1 MKHASV
7 YLILSFI
14 LILVGIF
21 VGCSANN
28 QADTI
33 TQAEISRI
41 SIGVFV
47 PGVVE
52 GSPTYEMMV
61 NGVRRAVQEG
71 TNRGKIVQFQIFEA
85 GFNQAEWQSSLTSLV
100 ASGAH
105 DFIVTSNPSMPE
117 IVSAILPQFPNQKFI
132 ILDSYAPNNPQIRSI
147 FFNQFEQAYLSGY
160 LAALIS
166 DPKFGMSGANDRNRI
181 ALLAGQEYPVMNQLI
196 RPGFLAGA
204 QSHNP
209 DITLDFRV
217 LGNWFDASRASDL
230 VRSTIGAGADVVLT
244 IAGGG
249 NQGAIAAA
257 AEAGTYVLW
266 FDSSGYS
273 FGPGTVLGST
283 LVLQEEFAF
292 KTLQQAIDG
301 NLEFGIAEVH
311 GIQNGAVSFDFD
323 SPEYRTFLPM
333 EIRTRFE
340 NRFEEILLGNYLIE
354 SPSLQ

>member
-1 MKHASV
+1 MKQTMFEKLLLLFFV
-7 YLILSFI
+7 LLLIL
-14 LILVGIF
+14 
-21 VGCSANN
+21 GCTPNRN
-28 QADTI
+28 QTRNDQPA
-33 TQAEISRI
+33 ISQL

-61 NGVRRAVQEG
+61 NGVRRAVKDG
-71 TNRGKIVQFQIFEA
+71 IGRGKIVQYQVFEA

-117 IVSAILPQFPNQKFI
+117 IVAAILPQFPNQKFI
-132 ILDSYAPNNPQIRSI
+132 ILDSYAPAIPQIRSI
-147 FFNQFEQAYLSGY
+147 FFNQYEQAYLSGF

-166 DPKFGMSGANDRNRI
+166 DPKLGMSGANNRNRI

-230 VRSTIGAGADVVLT
+230 VRSTISGGADVVLT

-283 LVLQEEFAF
+283 LVLQEEFAY
-292 KTLQQAIDG
+292 KTLQKAIDG
-301 NLEFGIAEVH
+301 TLEFGVAEVH
-311 GIQNGAVSFDFD
+311 GIRDGAVSFDFD

-340 NRFEEILLGNYLIE
+340 NRFEEMLLGTYVID
-354 SPSLQ
+354 SPTFQ